1 MPSPYKDK
9 DELITEINKFVNSH
23 NAYLGSHSKRISNYF
38 EMICYNNTIKFYKKN
53 QYSIEIENLDRDN
66 NFVYKLNPTGIP
78 SNFSSFKVE
87 KKYSKKTVSF
97 EVHHNLSVESCWE
110 KDTYFTPDVSVV
122 NSESIQYKKGF
133 YKNKNRFS
141 YCKNVNLQTFIEA
154 KHIHPFPGILFSF
167 SGLVLEMM
175 SEIIQNKPSENIPK
189 HISPSLVLSG
199 NGNLHSKRIQ
209 ESLMKRYN
217 VNVIFGLFYK
227 SSRMHSKEVR
237 KIGTRD
243 FT

>member
-87 KKYSKKTVSF
+87 KKYSKK
-97 EVHHNLSVESCWE
+97 EL
-110 KDTYFTPDVSVV
+110 
-122 NSESIQYKKGF
+122 
-133 YKNKNRFS
+133 
-141 YCKNVNLQTFIEA
+141 
-154 KHIHPFPGILFSF
+154 
-167 SGLVLEMM
+167 
-175 SEIIQNKPSENIPK
+175 
-189 HISPSLVLSG
+189 
-199 NGNLHSKRIQ
+199 
-209 ESLMKRYN
+209 
-217 VNVIFGLFYK
+217 
-227 SSRMHSKEVR
+227 
-237 KIGTRD
+237 
-243 FT
+243 